1 MSSRPGPSRAGKS
14 GLSRI
19 SDMAKILKM
28 DAGIIR
34 YVANLAGI
42 GIVRADN
49 GINKAVRAEDRERLK
64 MICIKF
70 KEQMAIMTQGTST
83 GVLDELL
90 SPICVGDEIVDK
102 AGTHYTID
110 RFGRAKPTSGRN
122 EVPIKML
129 EGVTICKSW
138 AGHAESITKAATQP
152 EPKKELPPL
161 SQEEPAPK
169 ELDPGPLKGFN
180 PGDTSVHDAPDQML
194 ADELRR
200 RGYEVTATKT
210 TIVAL

>member
-1 MSSRPGPSRAGKS
+1 MSSRTGPSRAGKS

-42 GIVRADN
+42 EIVRADN
-49 GINKAVRAEDRERLK
+49 GINKAVRVEDRERLK
-64 MICIKF
+64 VICIKF
-70 KEQMAIMTQGTST
+70 KEQMATMTQGTST
-83 GVLDELL
+83 GVLDEFL
-90 SPICVGDEIVDK
+90 SPICVGDEIGDK

-110 RFGRAKPTSGRN
+110 RFGD
-122 EVPIKML
+122 
-129 EGVTICKSW
+129 
-138 AGHAESITKAATQP
+138 
-152 EPKKELPPL
+152 
-161 SQEEPAPK
+161 QE
-169 ELDPGPLKGFN
+169 
-180 PGDTSVHDAPDQML
+180 L

-210 TIVAL
+210 TIVEL